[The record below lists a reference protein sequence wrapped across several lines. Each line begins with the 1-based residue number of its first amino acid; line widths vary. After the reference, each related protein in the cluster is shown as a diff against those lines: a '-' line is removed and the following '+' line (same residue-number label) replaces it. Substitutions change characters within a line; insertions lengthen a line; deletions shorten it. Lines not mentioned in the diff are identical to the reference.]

1 MLRRS
6 KPNQPQDGEV
16 VYRRIATEPTERP
29 TGSKDPRLDPAL
41 LPLVAGFALL
51 LLLILVLGNLSIRR
65 IEETSSKALVMGESF
80 AARNK
85 LLLELRVALT
95 RLDNEARDRMG
106 AEARR
111 EIRPPLDLRL
121 DTARNKVVDL
131 QPQLDHLPLSELP
144 KWRKFRDDL
153 AAYVQLT
160 RDKDAYVEHGFTTF
174 RDVDTALNE
183 LVTDQAILQTQIF
196 HDAEILQLSATRTIR
211 MWNLFA
217 LVAGLAVAVATT
229 WQVQRRFRQTRQST
243 EAARRER
250 EFSNQMLEGM
260 VSAIAAVDR
269 QDRIRSANTA
279 FMHIFPRA
287 AIGSSIHDEIAAPEA
302 VKLLEAATASHVV
315 VSTYRGRWD
324 LNHEDGVVYYDVY
337 SSPLEIDGE
346 HGQILTLV
354 DVTEATKAEAA
365 LRRSESL
372 AAVGAAAAQL
382 AHEIKN
388 PLGSIRL
395 GVEMLRQYTSSDEA
409 EKTISL
415 VERGIHH
422 LNKLVVD
429 VTQFSR
435 RRDLDVGPADLQ
447 EVIESSIELVADRVR
462 EKETPI
468 ETKFHDA
475 EIEGVWDSE
484 QLREVFVN
492 LLANAIDAS
501 DPRSPVEISVELIAN
516 EGGAHRLNHGLFSNG
531 DRARIVITD
540 HGSGID
546 QKAQSRL
553 FEPFFTT
560 KKRGTGLG
568 LSIVRQI
575 IDLHGGNIEVKSQ
588 PKKGTTFRIELPVQS
603 ASMEAEAS
611 RAKQ

>member
-1 MLRRS
+1 
-6 KPNQPQDGEV
+6 
-16 VYRRIATEPTERP
+16 
-29 TGSKDPRLDPAL
+29 
-41 LPLVAGFALL
+41 
-51 LLLILVLGNLSIRR
+51 
-65 IEETSSKALVMGESF
+65 
-80 AARNK
+80 
-85 LLLELRVALT
+85 
-95 RLDNEARDRMG
+95 
-106 AEARR
+106 
-111 EIRPPLDLRL
+111 
-121 DTARNKVVDL
+121 
-131 QPQLDHLPLSELP
+131 
-144 KWRKFRDDL
+144 
-153 AAYVQLT
+153 
-160 RDKDAYVEHGFTTF
+160 
-174 RDVDTALNE
+174 
-183 LVTDQAILQTQIF
+183 
-196 HDAEILQLSATRTIR
+196 
-211 MWNLFA
+211 
-217 LVAGLAVAVATT
+217 
-229 WQVQRRFRQTRQST
+229 
-243 EAARRER
+243 
-250 EFSNQMLEGM
+250 M
-260 VSAIAAVDR
+260 VSAIAAIDR

-279 FMHIFPRA
+279 FMRIFPRA
-287 AIGSSIHDEIAAPEA
+287 AIGSSIHDEIASPDA

-315 VSTYRGRWD
+315 VSTYRGRWNLD
-324 LNHEDGVVYYDVY
+324 HEDGLVTYDVY

-346 HGQILTLV
+346 HGQILTMV

-395 GVEMLRQYTSSDEA
+395 GVEMLRQYTSSDDA
-409 EKTISL
+409 ERTISL

-435 RRDLDVGPADLQ
+435 RRDLDLGPADLQ

-462 EKETPI
+462 DKETPI
-468 ETKFHDA
+468 ETKFEA
-475 EIEGVWDSE
+475 EPIQGFWDSE

-501 DPRSPVEISVELIAN
+501 EPRSPVEVSVELVTKQSGV
-516 EGGAHRLNHGLFSNG
+516 GGFEARTFSNG
-531 DRARIVITD
+531 ARARIVISD

-546 QKAQSRL
+546 KKAQSRL

-588 PKKGTTFRIELPVQS
+588 PKKGTTFRIELPLHSTSIEAQ
-603 ASMEAEAS
+603 AS
-611 RAKQ
+611 

>member
-1 MLRRS
+1 MADNPTQ
-6 KPNQPQDGEV
+6 KPDGQV
-16 VYRRIATEPTERP
+16 VYRRIAPPATSRGGGPNE
-29 TGSKDPRLDPAL
+29 PRLDPAL
-41 LPLVAGFALL
+41 VPLVSGFAIL

-65 IEETSSKALVMGESF
+65 IESTSSEALNLGQSL
-80 AARNK
+80 AAKNRI
-85 LLLELRVALT
+85 LLELRVALT

-111 EIRPPLDLRL
+111 EIRPPFDLRL
-121 DTARNKVVDL
+121 DTARNSVANL
-131 QPQLDHLPLSELP
+131 IPQLDHLPLNQLP
-144 KWRKFRDDL
+144 EWQRFRNDV
-153 AAYVQLT
+153 AAYVEIT
-160 RDKDAYVEHGFTTF
+160 RDKDVYVRNGFAKF
-174 RDVDTALNE
+174 RDVDDELNK
-183 LVTDQAILQTQIF
+183 LVGGMTEEQAKIFQDAQNLQ
-196 HDAEILQLSATRTIR
+196 ASATRTIR
-211 MWNLFA
+211 LWNLLA
-217 LVAGLAVAVATT
+217 VLAGLLVAIATT
-229 WQVQRRFRQTRQST
+229 WQVQRRFTQTRDSM

-250 EFSNQMLEGM
+250 EFNNQMLEGM
-260 VSAIAAVDR
+260 VSAIAAIDR
-269 QDRIRSANTA
+269 RDRIRSANTV
-279 FMHIFPRA
+279 FMRIFPQA
-287 AIGSSIHDEIAAPEA
+287 AIGSSIHDQIASPEG
-302 VKLLEAATASHVV
+302 VRLLEAATASHVK
-315 VSTYRGRWD
+315 VSTYRGRWNLEQD
-324 LNHEDGVVYYDVY
+324 DGIVTLDVY
-337 SSPLEIDGE
+337 SSPLDIDGE

-354 DVTEATKAEAA
+354 DVTEAAKSEAA
-365 LRRSESL
+365 LRRTESL

-395 GVEMLRQYTSSDEA
+395 GVEMLRQYTSNAEA

-435 RRDLDVGPADLQ
+435 RRELDVGLADLQ

-462 EKETPI
+462 DKETPI
-468 ETKFHDA
+468 ETKFDPTPIRGH
-475 EIEGVWDSE
+475 WDTE

-501 DPRSPVEISVELIAN
+501 EPRSPVEVSVELV
-516 EGGAHRLNHGLFSNG
+516 SNG
-531 DRARIVITD
+531 SVARVVNGLARANGNHARVVITD

-546 QKAQSRL
+546 QKAQARL

-575 IDLHGGNIEVKSQ
+575 IDLHGGNIDVKSE
-588 PKKGTTFRIELPVQS
+588 PKKGTTFRVDLPL
-603 ASMEAEAS
+603 
-611 RAKQ
+611 

>member
-6 KPNQPQDGEV
+6 KSNQPQEGEV
-16 VYRRIATEPTERP
+16 VYRRIP
-29 TGSKDPRLDPAL
+29 TGPAERTPGLKDPRLDPTL
-41 LPLVAGFALL
+41 VPLVGGFALL

-65 IEETSSKALVMGESF
+65 IEDTSSKALVLGESF

-85 LLLELRVALT
+85 LLLEMRVALT
-95 RLDNEARDRMG
+95 RLDNEARDRMA

-121 DTARNKVVDL
+121 DTARNRVADL
-131 QPQLDHLPLSELP
+131 LPQLDHLPLSELP

-153 AAYVQLT
+153 AGYVELT
-160 RDKDAYVEHGFTTF
+160 RDKDAYVKDGFTKF
-174 RDVDTALNE
+174 RDVDADLNE
-183 LVTDQAILQTQIF
+183 LVTDLAIEQTQIF
-196 HDAEILQLSATRTIR
+196 HRAEMLQLSATRTIR
-211 MWNLFA
+211 FWNFFA
-217 LVAGLAVAVATT
+217 LLAGLVVAVATT

-243 EAARRER
+243 EDARRER

-279 FMHIFPRA
+279 FMRIFPRA
-287 AIGSSIHDEIAAPEA
+287 AIGSSIHDQIASPEA
-302 VKLLEAATASHVV
+302 VKILEAATASHVV
-315 VSTYRGRWD
+315 ESTYRGRWNLD
-324 LNHEDGVVYYDVY
+324 QEDGAVTYDVY
-337 SSPLEIDGE
+337 SSPLEMDGE
-346 HGQILTLV
+346 YGQILTLV
-354 DVTEATKAEAA
+354 DVTEATKAESA

-435 RRDLDVGPADLQ
+435 RRELDLGPANLQ

-468 ETKFHDA
+468 ETKFDA
-475 EIEGVWDSE
+475 TSIEGNWDSE

-501 DPRSPVEISVELIAN
+501 AKRSPVEISVELIA
-516 EGGAHRLNHGLFSNG
+516 GGARQFNAGVRSNG
-531 DRARIVITD
+531 ERARVIITD

-546 QKAQSRL
+546 QKAQKRL

-575 IDLHGGNIEVKSQ
+575 IDLHGGNIEVKSEPQ
-588 PKKGTTFRIELPVQS
+588 KGTTFRIELPVQNT
-603 ASMEAEAS
+603 
-611 RAKQ
+611 

>member
-1 MLRRS
+1 MFRRS
-6 KPNQPQDGEV
+6 KPEKPPEGEV
-16 VYRRIATEPTERP
+16 VYRRIATEPPARP
-29 TGSKDPRLDPAL
+29 PASKESRVDPAL
-41 LPLVAGFALL
+41 LPLVAGFALV

-65 IEETSSKALVMGESF
+65 IEDTSRETVNLGDSF
-80 AARNK
+80 AARSK
-85 LLLELRVALT
+85 ILLELRVALT
-95 RLDNEARDRMG
+95 KLDNEARDRMG

-111 EIRPPLDLRL
+111 EIRPPFDVRL
-121 DTARNKVVDL
+121 DTARNGVANIL
-131 QPQLDHLPLSELP
+131 PQLEHLPLSELP
-144 KWRKFRDDL
+144 KWRQFRDDL
-153 AAYVQLT
+153 QAYLEIT
-160 RDKDAYVEHGFTTF
+160 RDNSKYVLGGFEQFHKVDAE
-174 RDVDTALNE
+174 LNDLGTE
-183 LVTDQAILQTQIF
+183 VAKEQVQIF
-196 HDAEILQLSATRTIR
+196 QRAEALQLSATRTIR
-211 MWNLFA
+211 LWNLFA
-217 LVAGLAVAVATT
+217 LLAGLAVAVATT
-229 WQVQRRFRQTRQST
+229 WQVQRRFSQTRQST
-243 EAARRER
+243 EDARRER

-260 VSAIAAVDR
+260 VSAIAAIDR

-279 FMHIFPRA
+279 FMRIFPRA
-287 AIGSSIHDEIAAPEA
+287 AIGSSIHDEIASPDA

-315 VSTYRGRWD
+315 VSTYRGRWNLD
-324 LNHEDGVVYYDVY
+324 QEDGLVTYDVY

-346 HGQILTLV
+346 HGQILTMV

-409 EKTISL
+409 ERTISL

-435 RRDLDVGPADLQ
+435 RRDLDLGPADLQ

-462 EKETPI
+462 DKETPI
-468 ETKFHDA
+468 ETKF
-475 EIEGVWDSE
+475 EESPIQGVWDSE

-501 DPRSPVEISVELIAN
+501 EPRSPVEVSVELVSK
-516 EGGAHRLNHGLFSNG
+516 ESGAGTFGSGTFSNG
-531 DRARIVITD
+531 ARARIVISD

-588 PKKGTTFRIELPVQS
+588 PKKGTTFRIELPLQATS
-603 ASMEAEAS
+603 LEAQAS
-611 RAKQ
+611 